1 MGSSNIIPLFV
12 YYRVLVHESNAV
24 TVEIGIMH
32 ELKASAL
39 STRDGM

>member
-1 MGSSNIIPLFV
+1 MGSSNLIPLFV
-12 YYRVLVHESNAV
+12 HYRALVHKDNAV

-39 STRDGM
+39 STRDGI